1 MHKFISMK
9 VISFLG
15 VLVIVLTLASCDK
28 VKEPNPP
35 AQNAVT
41 VVDTTT
47 PSVVTKSL
55 TNVNFKK
62 ALIEDYT
69 GHKCGNCP
77 QAAVEAEIIK
87 TQMGDSVTVLA
98 IHAGFFAKTDINYTT
113 SYTTTVGNDWDAS
126 TGFDIGAYGN
136 PNGMVNRINF
146 PTNHVKGYSTWK
158 SLASQEVKKPQQVKI
173 NMITKY
179 DTVSRGLN
187 VYTTATFKQAL
198 TGDYYLNLVYFEDG
212 IVGKQKYYLPAPG
225 KDSVGYVFNHVLRGS
240 INGSW
245 GDLLI
250 SNPSSTSIVSKKYF
264 SFGLPANVNDKKIHI
279 VALVYNNTSKEI
291 IQVEELKIK

>member
-1 MHKFISMK
+1 MKTILSFVFLVVVFILS
-9 VISFLG
+9 
-15 VLVIVLTLASCDK
+15 SCDK
-28 VKEPNPP
+28 VSKPNPTSE
-35 AQNAVT
+35 AT
-41 VVDTTT
+41 TEIDTTKG
-47 PSVVTKSL
+47 SVITRSV

-69 GHKCGNCP
+69 GHKCGFCP
-77 QAAVEAEIIK
+77 PAATVAENIK
-87 TQMGDSVTVLA
+87 VQMGDSVTILA
-98 IHAGFFAKTDINYTT
+98 VHAGSFSKTDANYPT

-146 PTNHVKGYSTWK
+146 PTNHVKNYTTWK
-158 SLASQEVKKPQQVKI
+158 TIAGQEVKKPQQVKL

-179 DTVSRGLN
+179 DSISRGLN

-198 TGDYYLNLVYFEDG
+198 TGDYYLNVVYFEDG

-250 SNPSSTSIVSKKYF
+250 SNPTSTSIVSKKYF
-264 SFGLPANVNDKKIHI
+264 SFSVPTLVNDKKTHI
-279 VALVYNNTSKEI
+279 VAFVYNNASKEI
-291 IQVEELKIK
+291 IQVEEVKIK